1 MISQNKERLNE
12 SIAPRVPKDLVSA
25 PFFAARPQDKPRY
38 LHIGDVRWGIGVE
51 HPTNHRPSPALDI
64 RHGRAC
70 FALLSFRER
79 AQGRDIEFSIYE
91 FSRRYANSCGGKF
104 CRNLLEIL
112 FDLRDT
118 WISREWRNG
127 HETRR
132 EMFTI
137 IGDIK
142 VHQKG
147 IRRSDAKEADG
158 IQLDLELDRI
168 TLSPEFF
175 DLLEDWCNLSR
186 IRLDVLKS
194 MRSNLAQAI
203 YSYIPYRAAGKTK
216 STPYEITAESILQQV
231 SARVPPAKSS
241 RAKVFLQHSA
251 SVIRQLDGAETL
263 DGVLRVSIK
272 ETIDRRDYK
281 LLFWEERD
289 SLINKEMNSTP
300 VPVDSREDRS
310 TATKAS
316 YTSQVRLIG
325 PSTQHNSSKKL
336 SKSKISD
343 LERKGI
349 QFTGYE
355 DFFELMHALLG
366 EDRFELIARTCASG
380 VSECE
385 GSRGIHQRFLN
396 ALIKEAARESSN
408 FPTADT

>member
-1 MISQNKERLNE
+1 MISKNKEPLNE

-38 LHIGDVRWGIGVE
+38 LNIGDVRWGIGVE

-203 YSYIPYRAAGKTK
+203 YSYIPYRAAGRTK

-281 LLFWEERD
+281 LLFWEER
-289 SLINKEMNSTP
+289 
-300 VPVDSREDRS
+300 VASREDRT
-310 TATKAS
+310 TATKTS
-316 YTSQVRLIG
+316 YTSQMRLIE
-325 PSTQHNSSKKL
+325 PSTHHNSSKKL
-336 SKSKISD
+336 SKSKILE

-349 QFTGYE
+349 QFSGYE

-366 EDRFELIARTCASG
+366 EDRFESIARTSASG

-385 GSRGIHQRFLN
+385 GSKFIHQRFLN
-396 ALIKEAARESSN
+396 ALIKEAARVSSN
-408 FPTADT
+408 FPTSDT